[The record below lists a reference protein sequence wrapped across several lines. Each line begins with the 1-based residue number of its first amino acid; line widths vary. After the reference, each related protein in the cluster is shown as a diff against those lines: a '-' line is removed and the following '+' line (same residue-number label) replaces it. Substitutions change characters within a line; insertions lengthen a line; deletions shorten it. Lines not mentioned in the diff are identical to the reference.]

1 MEWFLERFAPR
12 GEAAA
17 FIWADQAYSYAWLAR
32 EIDDW
37 GLRLSQAGISPGQ
50 VVAVHG
56 DYSPSLSALLLALM
70 ANRNIIVPIASAS
83 MENQATFSALAQ
95 AEVAIAFAPDD
106 TWQVV
111 PGSGQA
117 VTHELLLALR
127 QGGRPGL
134 VLFSSGSTGKSKGIV
149 HDLGLMLEKFRLP
162 RPAWRT
168 IAFLLLDHI
177 GGMNTLLHT
186 LANGG
191 TLITPAGAG
200 ASGAGPGAP
209 GTQAGAGA
217 PGAWAGAGPGAAP
230 ALGAPPPTAPAL
242 GAPPPTAPALG
253 APPPT
258 APAPGALPLRTG
270 RSPAE
275 VCAAIARHRADL
287 LPASPTFL
295 NLLLISEAYR
305 QYDLSSLKLI
315 TYGTEVMPETVLRR
329 LAAALPGVTLAQTYG
344 LSELGILRAKSRSSD
359 SLWVKVGG
367 EGVET
372 KVVDGVLWVR
382 TRSAM
387 LGYLNAPSPFDGD
400 GWFCTGDRVEQDGEY
415 LRILGRE
422 SDWIN
427 VGGAKVYPAE
437 VESVLLEMEGVLDA
451 TVYGERHPLTGQI
464 VAARVV
470 LAAPEDAVSLKRR
483 VREHCRG
490 RLEGYKVP
498 VKITVTEGPE
508 HNARFKKV
516 RPR

>member
-1 MEWFLERFAPR
+1 MSIAWFIERFAPR
-12 GEAAA
+12 GEAPA
-17 FIWADQAYSYAWLAR
+17 FIWADQAYLYAWLAH
-32 EIDDW
+32 EIDAW
-37 GLRLSQAGISPGQ
+37 GQRLTDAGVAPGQ
-50 VVAVHG
+50 VVAVRG

-70 ANRNIIVPIASAS
+70 QNRNIIVPIASAS
-83 MENQATFSALAQ
+83 TENQVEFSALAQ
-95 AEVAIAFAPDD
+95 VEVSVEFAADD
-106 TWQVV
+106 TWQV
-111 PGSGQA
+111 SRRDGQA

-134 VLFSSGSTGKSKGIV
+134 VLFSSGSTGKSKGIL
-149 HDLGLMLEKFRLP
+149 HDLGLMLEKFRRP

-191 TLITPAGAG
+191 TLITPAAGGGAG
-200 ASGAGPGAP
+200 LP
-209 GTQAGAGA
+209 AGA
-217 PGAWAGAGPGAAP
+217 P
-230 ALGAPPPTAPAL
+230 
-242 GAPPPTAPALG
+242 
-253 APPPT
+253 
-258 APAPGALPLRTG
+258 RTG
-270 RSPAE
+270 RSPDE

-305 QYDLSSLKLI
+305 QHDLSSLKLV

-329 LAAALPGVTLAQTYG
+329 LSAALPGVTLAQTYG

-387 LGYLNAPSPFDGD
+387 LGYLNAPSPFDAD

-437 VESVLLEMEGVLDA
+437 VESVLLELDGVLDA

-470 LAAPEDAVSLKRR
+470 LAAPEDLAGLKRR
-483 VREHCRG
+483 MREHCRG

-498 VKITVTEGPE
+498 VKVTVIGGPE